1 MRGAMEEQQVLLS
14 MVWKFWTDEVKEHKA
29 DGDTAAALKAV
40 QDRLNSFEQAQK
52 ENAGKFMTRMAA
64 GSEASLKNLILEAW
78 IKFHVEYAANREMED
93 QVKAAEKKLKEHMDA
108 KKDEAKAVLDRMLA
122 SSEHGLLAMIIQN
135 WVAWLK
141 DEKKEKEL
149 EYQLNGANDKFKSLN
164 ARQKAGANKLQGR
177 VNEQMNMN
185 ILQRCLNFWIIET
198 KAEKL
203 EKYYVNKLKKKRA
216 QLEGVQ
222 NLFRSFAQQLEANL
236 GDSED
241 EGSSRHRRHKK
252 NSVSGGKG
260 DKGAAY
266 GQEALPDINA
276 KAPVVA

>member
-1 MRGAMEEQQVLLS
+1 
-14 MVWKFWTDEVKEHKA
+14 
-29 DGDTAAALKAV
+29 
-40 QDRLNSFEQAQK
+40 
-52 ENAGKFMTRMAA
+52 MTRMAA

-78 IKFHVEYAANREMED
+78 IKFHQDYMANKEMED

-122 SSEHGLLAMIIQN
+122 SSDHGLLSLIVQT
-135 WVAWLK
+135 WVSWLK
-141 DEKKEKEL
+141 DEKKEQEL
-149 EYQLNGANDKFKSLN
+149 EFELNKANDKFKSLN

-185 ILQRCLNFWIIET
+185 IMQRILNFWIIET

-203 EKYYVNKLKKKRA
+203 SKYYVNKLKKKRA

-241 EGSSRHRRHKK
+241 EGSSRGHRRHKK
-252 NSVSGGKG
+252 NSVSGSATKG
-260 DKGAAY
+260 GADPA
-266 GQEALPDINA
+266 ALPDINQRSYG
-276 KAPVVA
+276 VA